1 MKQGNPTIGG
11 QPVILNTVAS
21 AVADAAR
28 NQALSASLTAL
39 IEKNVLGYPTFST
52 LEAYDAGTTVFHDR
66 RLHTFNVAHAAG
78 AWDGT
83 QVAEANIKDL
93 IPALIKAGLEAG
105 EITPAAADNLA
116 SWVGAASTADY
127 TQTLLSDTTGG
138 DLSIDSSVPANLMQ
152 LAAKTDFGAA
162 SLVATGFNLL
172 RHATPIGTGYYIMV
186 PALPFGA
193 INTSDAPNGV
203 LFTNSEG
210 ANLRPTVRFKSL
222 AAGVPNGVSD
232 GEACD
237 YTDATDP
244 ITDKQYR
251 FYTTAQ
257 PGYLIVSGITF
268 ADTCMH
274 IAWSRRYD
282 EFVSP
287 TDEADAGNVVN
298 LSAGINA
305 MHSYGLMLTV
315 GTVSDYIEKTGDNQ
329 VTWHRLVERTQPE
342 WATEAETDQEEQPTG
357 NYTHTATIATMKAD
371 GTAVFA
377 TIAQPLSVSG
387 TTVSYTD
394 QNETPATDYVKFEL
408 ATPATGTAAVSS
420 SFGVEDWGLIM
431 VTGATGEAYLT
442 IAYAQGIPDSL
453 RGLLSQLDNK
463 SLPVLTEAIVQ
474 QAAEIERLKAQ
485 VERLY
490 GLLGQ

>member
-1 MKQGNPTIGG
+1 MA
-11 QPVILNTVAS
+11 NTDIITRGLLAAFHDELRKGLKNGDVEVSAS
-21 AVADAAR
+21 AAQTAVTEAL
-28 NQALSASLTAL
+28 QAGD
-39 IEKNVLGYPTFST
+39 I
-52 LEAYDAGTTVFHDR
+52 
-66 RLHTFNVAHAAG
+66 
-78 AWDGT
+78 
-83 QVAEANIKDL
+83 
-93 IPALIKAGLEAG
+93 IPAMAE
-105 EITPAAADNLA
+105 NLA
-116 SWVGAASTADY
+116 TWTGSVATADY

-138 DLSIDSSVPANLMQ
+138 DISIDSSAPANLMQ
-152 LAAKTDFGAA
+152 LAAKTDFGAT

-172 RHATPIGTGYYIMV
+172 HHATAIGNGYYIMV
-186 PALPFGA
+186 PALPYGA
-193 INTSDAPNGV
+193 INTADAPNGV

-210 ANLRPTVRFKSL
+210 VNLRPTVRFKTLSD
-222 AAGVPNGVSD
+222 GVPTSIND
-232 GEACD
+232 GTACA

-244 ITDKQYR
+244 ATGKQYR
-251 FYTTAQ
+251 FYTTTE

-274 IAWSRRYD
+274 IGWSRRYD

-287 TDEADAGNVVN
+287 TDAQDAGSVVN

-305 MHSYGLMLTV
+305 LHSYGLMLTL
-315 GTVSDYIEKTGDNQ
+315 GTMSDYIEKTGDNQ
-329 VTWHRLVERTQPE
+329 ITWHRLVDRAQPA
-342 WATEAETDQEEQPTG
+342 WTSEEIIDEEYNPTG
-357 NYTHTATIATMKAD
+357 NYTHTATIGTMKAD

-377 TIAQPLSVSG
+377 TTGQALSVSG

-394 QNETPATDYVKFEL
+394 QNADGSTDYVKFEL

-420 SFGVEDWGLIM
+420 TFAVEDWGLIM

-463 SLPVLTEAIVQ
+463 SLPVITEALVQ
-474 QAAEIERLKAQ
+474 QAADIERLKVQ

-490 GLLGQ
+490 SLLGGSTSEETEETQGTES